1 MAETDGTMM
10 KMVKPYWLSSQTG
23 VDNLSFSPAIAAP
36 QFGAGVYCGN
46 FPMSPH
52 NVRVAY
58 QTWDILE
65 RAPEATEKRFGK
77 HYVYRDGIA
86 FGGWLKTWIASWVA
100 YSSVLALLYLPPV
113 RWIMKRL
120 LKEGAGPSD
129 KGWMDLRAVAR
140 CGDQASICIC
150 PSKAIPAI

>member
-10 KMVKPYWLSSQTG
+10 KMVKPYWLSSRMFAPPLILVFIPLTPPCPRKETG
-23 VDNLSFSPAIAAP
+23 VDNLSFSAAIAAP

-77 HYVYRDGIA
+77 NYVYRDGIA

-113 RWIMKRL
+113 SRL
-120 LKEGAGPSD
+120 AGKSHEG
-129 KGWMDLRAVAR
+129 K
-140 CGDQASICIC
+140 QAQAKS
-150 PSKAIPAI
+150 